1 MRTPPI
7 QARPESERSRSRDRL
22 RLAGLGFL
30 CVGVLL
36 VVIPLVSIGYGY
48 WQERQLTSEWSTVM
62 AAVPPAPETSPSAQ
76 PSTAPDQ
83 PQAAQTPV
91 AGRPPIVTPRTS
103 IPIAFAMR
111 IPKIGY
117 YAAVREGVTKSVLF
131 AGPGHYSTTANPG
144 FAGTVG
150 IAAHNTYW
158 LGVGKL
164 DPGDAIVLETRYGTF
179 TYKVTRT
186 AIVAPTDGSVLAQQP
201 GKNLTLTTCWPLW
214 AGALAP
220 DRLAIFATEVS
231 ASS

>member
-1 MRTPPI
+1 MRPPP
-7 QARPESERSRSRDRL
+7 QQPRPESARSRSRDRL
-22 RLAGLGFL
+22 RLAGLAFL
-30 CVGVLL
+30 TVGALL
-36 VVIPLVSIGYGY
+36 VLIPLVSIGYGY

-62 AAVPPAPETSPSAQ
+62 ASVPPGVEPSPSIQ
-76 PSTAPDQ
+76 PSTSPGQ
-83 PQAAQTPV
+83 PQATPV

-131 AGPGHYSTTANPG
+131 AGPGHYGTTANPG
-144 FAGTVG
+144 FPGTVG

-186 AIVAPTDGSVLAQQP
+186 AIVAPTDGSVLAQRP

-220 DRLAIFATEVS
+220 DRLAIFATEVG
-231 ASS
+231 SSS